1 MSNDT
6 TSIFDLPARTESQP
20 QPHATAPR
28 HNNNNDNDKEN
39 IKLDIDVD
47 PTMMNKVVHDI
58 NQRSNAAASLPQA
71 RPLEANPLPSRHIPP
86 EPRIQSLVQDEEAR
100 PTHVPVQ
107 RVQWAS
113 PEVGAP
119 IEHVPA
125 RSILDGIQK
134 KKNRGITMDTLT
146 EDMKLPL
153 LLSVLYFLF
162 QVPSV
167 RVFLKRVLPIGFEDD
182 GNPGLL
188 GNGVHSILF
197 ALCAYFVVR
206 FQDTLLFILE

>member
-6 TSIFDLPARTESQP
+6 TSIFDLPTRAESP
-20 QPHATAPR
+20 ERSTATAQR
-28 HNNNNDNDKEN
+28 LDKEN

-47 PTMMNKVVHDI
+47 PTVMNKIVHDI
-58 NQRSNAAASLPQA
+58 NQRSGAPD
-71 RPLEANPLPSRHIPP
+71 ANPLPSRHIPP

-113 PEVGAP
+113 PEVGPP
-119 IEHVPA
+119 IERVSA
-125 RSILDGIQK
+125 TRVLDSIQK
-134 KKNRGITMDTLT
+134 KRNRGITMDVLT

-167 RVFLKRVLPIGFEDD
+167 RVLLKRVIPIGFEDD

-188 GNGVHSILF
+188 GIGVHSILF
-197 ALCAYFVVR
+197 ALCAYLVVR

>member
-6 TSIFDLPARTESQP
+6 TSIFDLPTRAEPS
-20 QPHATAPR
+20 ATAQR
-28 HNNNNDNDKEN
+28 HDNEN
-39 IKLDIDVD
+39 IKIDIDVD
-47 PTMMNKVVHDI
+47 PTVMNKVVHDI
-58 NQRSNAAASLPQA
+58 NQRSNAAAGHASPPPPPPQE

-113 PEVGAP
+113 GGPP
-119 IEHVPA
+119 IEPVNA
-125 RSILDGIQK
+125 TSVLNSIQK
-134 KKNRGITMDTLT
+134 KKNRAITMDTLT

-167 RVFLKRVLPIGFEDD
+167 RIFLKRVLPIGFEDD
-182 GNPGLL
+182 GNPSML
-188 GNGVHSILF
+188 GNGVHSLLF
-197 ALCAYFVVR
+197 ALCAYLVLR
-206 FQDTLLFILE
+206 FQDTILFILE

>member
-6 TSIFDLPARTESQP
+6 TSIFDLPTRAESP
-20 QPHATAPR
+20 ERSTATAQR
-28 HNNNNDNDKEN
+28 LDKEN

-47 PTMMNKVVHDI
+47 PTVMNKVVHDI
-58 NQRSNAAASLPQA
+58 NQRSSAPD
-71 RPLEANPLPSRHIPP
+71 ANSLPSRHIPP

-100 PTHVPVQ
+100 PTHIPVQ

-113 PEVGAP
+113 PEVGPP
-119 IEHVPA
+119 IERVSA
-125 RSILDGIQK
+125 TRVLDSIQK
-134 KKNRGITMDTLT
+134 KRNRGITMDVLT

-167 RVFLKRVLPIGFEDD
+167 RVLLKRVIPIGFEDD

-188 GNGVHSILF
+188 GIGVHSILF
-197 ALCAYFVVR
+197 ALCAYLVVR